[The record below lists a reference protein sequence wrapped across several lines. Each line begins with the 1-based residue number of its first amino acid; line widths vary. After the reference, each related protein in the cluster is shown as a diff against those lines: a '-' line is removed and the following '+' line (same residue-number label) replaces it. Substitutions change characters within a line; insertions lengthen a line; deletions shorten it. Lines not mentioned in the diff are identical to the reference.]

1 VRLSLRITPQTDTGY
16 AQRFRENA
24 YTSPRRPHRYR
35 IAQPPGL
42 AQNQFSIDQ
51 PFARKPMFPESS
63 IPELAHV
70 IQLAVAPVFL
80 LTALS
85 TMLAVLTNRLARVV
99 DRTRKLE
106 VFILEH
112 PERSNQP
119 RNELSTLFRRTVLC
133 NRAISLCTLTAL
145 LICTVIAL
153 LFISALMGFNATYAV
168 AGLFVISMASFI
180 LALLSFL
187 QEIRVASRALES
199 SAQKILELTANKS
212 S

>member
-1 VRLSLRITPQTDTGY
+1 
-16 AQRFRENA
+16 
-24 YTSPRRPHRYR
+24 
-35 IAQPPGL
+35 
-42 AQNQFSIDQ
+42 
-51 PFARKPMFPESS
+51 MFPESS

-112 PERSNQP
+112 PERSTQP
-119 RNELSTLFRRTVLC
+119 RNELRTLFRRTVLC

-145 LICTVIAL
+145 LICTVIGL
-153 LFISALMGFNATYAV
+153 LFVSELMGFNATFAV
-168 AGLFVISMASFI
+168 AALFVISMGSFI
-180 LALLSFL
+180 FALLSFL
-187 QEIRVASRALES
+187 REIRVASAALEN
-199 SAQKILELTANKS
+199 SAKQILSLTEQKIQRP
-212 S
+212 

>member
-1 VRLSLRITPQTDTGY
+1 
-16 AQRFRENA
+16 
-24 YTSPRRPHRYR
+24 
-35 IAQPPGL
+35 
-42 AQNQFSIDQ
+42 
-51 PFARKPMFPESS
+51 MFPESS

-112 PERSNQP
+112 PERSSQP
-119 RNELSTLFRRTVLC
+119 RNELSILFRRTVLC

-145 LICTVIAL
+145 LICTVIGL
-153 LFISALMGFNATYAV
+153 LFVSELMGFNATYGV
-168 AGLFVISMASFI
+168 AALFVVSMGTFI
-180 LALLSFL
+180 FALLSFL
-187 QEIRVASRALES
+187 REIRVASAALES
-199 SAQKILELTANKS
+199 SAKQILSLTEQKIQRP
-212 S
+212 

>member
-1 VRLSLRITPQTDTGY
+1 ML
-16 AQRFRENA
+16 
-24 YTSPRRPHRYR
+24 
-35 IAQPPGL
+35 
-42 AQNQFSIDQ
+42 
-51 PFARKPMFPESS
+51 PESS

-112 PERSNQP
+112 PERSTQP
-119 RNELSTLFRRTVLC
+119 RSELYMLFSRTVLC

-145 LICTVIAL
+145 LICTVIGL
-153 LFISALMGFNATYAV
+153 LFVSELMGFNATYAV
-168 AGLFVISMASFI
+168 AALFVLSMASFI
-180 LALLSFL
+180 FALLSFL
-187 QEIRVASRALES
+187 QEIRVASAALES
-199 SAQKILELTANKS
+199 SAKQILSLTEQKIQQP
-212 S
+212 

>member
-1 VRLSLRITPQTDTGY
+1 
-16 AQRFRENA
+16 
-24 YTSPRRPHRYR
+24 
-35 IAQPPGL
+35 
-42 AQNQFSIDQ
+42 
-51 PFARKPMFPESS
+51 
-63 IPELAHV
+63 
-70 IQLAVAPVFL
+70 
-80 LTALS
+80 
-85 TMLAVLTNRLARVV
+85 MLAVLTNRLARVV